1 MQFLADGYT
10 YKDFFLKSCQALPA
24 FTVISSSTEKGILV
38 STDVKAKNL
47 VNSRIFL
54 KNFLMF
60 WREELAKF
68 GYKSERNEEK
78 LKNPAMF
85 W

>member
-1 MQFLADGYT
+1 
-10 YKDFFLKSCQALPA
+10 
-24 FTVISSSTEKGILV
+24 
-38 STDVKAKNL
+38 

-60 WREELAKF
+60 WGEELAKF